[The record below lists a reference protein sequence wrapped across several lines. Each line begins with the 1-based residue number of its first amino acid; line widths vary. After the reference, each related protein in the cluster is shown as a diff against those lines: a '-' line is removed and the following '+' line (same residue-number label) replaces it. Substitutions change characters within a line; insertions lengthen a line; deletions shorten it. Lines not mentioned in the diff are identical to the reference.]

1 MSTAKRAYVGAMNRL
16 CKRMKRPISIVCDI
30 MSSGFTDGDFVNKFK
45 ECFAGLW
52 QELVDKKGEY
62 DEMDRG
68 RLRRHFKPIYHFA
81 PPGEF
86 LLGVA
91 RCHIARTRKH
101 HLLGEVKSEEE
112 RGAIYRKYRAKSLVS
127 MTKREHHEKEVRNS
141 LQMAEPEFSNYFI
154 KTYFD
159 IKRNHPEDVDSRMR
173 ILEEAAKFKCAATI
187 SFMRKVNSAE
197 RNFTLRHFAFETLQK
212 RFGFPAVHLHRNRKG
227 KRHLGDDLKPSL
239 INTPK
244 ALVSA
249 IYESQYNL
257 EAHKVF
263 HVFLS
268 HSLHDQ
274 DRLLKLK
281 VLLNSLNLTV
291 YLDWTEDRLP
301 LRRKLTNADTAKVIM
316 ERIKNS
322 QSLMY
327 VLTPASLSSA
337 WASWELGYAHALG
350 KKICVLKIEEVPE
363 NPAFLDLYDQAEIC
377 GETVV
382 VHSNGVQKPLGAWLS
397 V

>member
-1 MSTAKRAYVGAMNRL
+1 MSVAKRAYVGAMNRL

-30 MSSGFTDGDFVNKFK
+30 MSTGFTDGDFVNKFK

-68 RLRRHFKPIYHFA
+68 RIRKHFKPIYHFA
-81 PPGEF
+81 PPAAF

-112 RGAIYRKYRAKSLVS
+112 RDAIYRKHRAKSLVS
-127 MTKREHHEKEVRNS
+127 MTKREHHENEVRNS

-197 RNFTLRHFAFETLQK
+197 RNFILRHFAFETLQK

-227 KRHLGDDLKPSL
+227 KRRLGDDLKPSL

-244 ALVSA
+244 DLVSA

-327 VLTPASLSSA
+327 GLTPASLSSA
-337 WASWELGYAHALG
+337 WASWELGYAHALR
-350 KKICVLKIEEVPE
+350 KKICVLKVEDVSE
-363 NPAFLDLYDQAEIC
+363 NPAFLDLYDQAKIC
-377 GETVV
+377 GESVV
-382 VHSNGVQKPLGAWLS
+382 VYSNGVQKPLKAWLAA
-397 V
+397 

>member
-1 MSTAKRAYVGAMNRL
+1 MSVAKRAYVGAMNRL
-16 CKRMKRPISIVCDI
+16 RKRMKRPISIVCDI

-52 QELVDKKGEY
+52 QELIDKKGEY

-68 RLRRHFKPIYHFA
+68 RLRKHFKPIYHFA

-127 MTKREHHEKEVRNS
+127 ISKREEHAKEVRNS
-141 LQMAEPEFSNYFI
+141 LQTTEPEFSNYFI

-159 IKRNHPEDVDSRMR
+159 IKRHHPEDVDTRMR
-173 ILEEAAKFKCAATI
+173 ILEEASKFKCSATVT
-187 SFMRKVNSAE
+187 FMRKVNSAE
-197 RNFTLRHFAFETLQK
+197 RNFCLRHFAFETLQK

>member
-1 MSTAKRAYVGAMNRL
+1 MSVAKRAYVGAMNRL

-68 RLRRHFKPIYHFA
+68 RLRKHFKSIYHFA
-81 PPGEF
+81 RPAEF

-91 RCHIARTRKH
+91 RCHIARIRKH

-112 RGAIYRKYRAKSLVS
+112 RDAIYRKHRAKSLVS
-127 MTKREHHEKEVRNS
+127 MTKREHHENEVRNS

-159 IKRNHPEDVDSRMR
+159 IKRNHPEDVDSRTR

-212 RFGFPAVHLHRNRKG
+212 RFGFPAVHLYRNRKG
-227 KRHLGDDLKPSL
+227 KRRLGDDLKPSL

-244 ALVSA
+244 DLVSA

-274 DRLLKLK
+274 DKLLKLK

-291 YLDWTEDRLP
+291 YLDWTEDRVALQ
-301 LRRKLTNADTAKVIM
+301 RKLTSADTAKVIM
-316 ERIKNS
+316 ERIKNCKS
-322 QSLMY
+322 VMY
-327 VLTPASLSSA
+327 ILTDASLSSA

-350 KKICVLKIEEVPE
+350 KKICVLKIEEVTE

-382 VHSNGVQKPLGAWLS
+382 VHSNGVQKPLGAWLA

>member
-1 MSTAKRAYVGAMNRL
+1 MSVAKRAYVGAMNRL
-16 CKRMKRPISIVCDI
+16 RKRMKRPISIVCDI
-30 MSSGFTDGDFVNKFK
+30 MSPGFTDGDFVNKFK

-52 QELVDKKGEY
+52 QEIIDSKAEH

-68 RLRRHFKPIYHFA
+68 RIRKHFKPIYHF
-81 PPGEF
+81 PLPSKF
-86 LLGVA
+86 LLEVA
-91 RCHIARTRKH
+91 RYRIVRVRKQH
-101 HLLGEVKSEEE
+101 VSGEVKTKDEQD
-112 RGAIYRKYRAKSLVS
+112 AIYRKYRRKSLVGIA
-127 MTKREHHEKEVRNS
+127 KREGVAKEVRNS
-141 LQMAEPEFSNYFI
+141 LQTTEPEFSNYFI

-159 IKRNHPEDVDSRMR
+159 IKRHHPEDVDTRMR
-173 ILEEAAKFKCAATI
+173 ILEEASKFKCSATVT
-187 SFMRKVNSAE
+187 FMRKVNSAE
-197 RNFTLRHFAFETLQK
+197 RNFCLRHFAFETLQK

-239 INTPK
+239 INTPQ

-268 HSLHDQ
+268 HSSQDQ

-281 VLLNSLNLTV
+281 VLLNSLDLTV
-291 YLDWTEDRLP
+291 YLDWTEDRAA
-301 LRRKLTNADTAKVIM
+301 LRRKLTNEDTAKVIM

-322 QSLMY
+322 KSVMY
-327 VLTPASLSSA
+327 ILSTASLSSA

-350 KKICVLKIEEVPE
+350 KKICVLKAEDVSETPE
-363 NPAFLDLYDQAEIC
+363 FLGLYDQAEIC
-377 GETVV
+377 GEAVV
-382 VHSNGVQKPLGAWLS
+382 VHSNGVQKPLEAWLAA
-397 V
+397 